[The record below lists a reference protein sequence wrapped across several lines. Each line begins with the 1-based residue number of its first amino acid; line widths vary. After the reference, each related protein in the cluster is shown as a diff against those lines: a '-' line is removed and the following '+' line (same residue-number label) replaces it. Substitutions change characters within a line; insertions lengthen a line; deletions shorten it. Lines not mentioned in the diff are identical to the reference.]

1 MHSLPSGNWIK
12 DLELGKRPIPNDH
25 WGYYAEVVGSKEML
39 AVVLWERIVF
49 FWEVKGDE
57 MKQLNP
63 LLLGNLRCFRGGIQ
77 VCGTKTAILARG
89 PGMGGMASLIVM
101 EKGKRGLVKKT
112 LSNFTLK
119 ALWWQ
124 NLLALNDN
132 FIASVIGEL
141 NSGDP
146 DTKIALWGGEKR
158 LSDVVLP
165 GSKGQKV
172 TGIILEPPYVAFLQ
186 QAIAQAG

>member
-12 DLELGKRPIPNDH
+12 DLELGKRPTRDDYWSH
-25 WGYYAEVVGSKEML
+25 STEVVGSKEML

-77 VCGTKTAILARG
+77 VCGTKTAILTRG

-112 LSNFTLK
+112 LSNFTLE
-119 ALWWQ
+119 ALYTEG
-124 NLLALNDN
+124 LLALNGN
-132 FIASVIGEL
+132 FIASVKDVATDAL
-141 NSGDP
+141 DV
-146 DTKIALWGGEKR
+146 KIALWGGDKR
-158 LSDVVLP
+158 LSWK
-165 GSKGQKV
+165 KGPVSDRHHLGASLCHPQ
-172 TGIILEPPYVAFLQ
+172 PFCSRR
-186 QAIAQAG
+186 

>member
-25 WGYYAEVVGSKEML
+25 WGNYAEVVGSKEML

-57 MKQLNP
+57 LKQLNP
-63 LLLGNLRCFRGGIQ
+63 LLLGNLRCFLGGIQ

-89 PGMGGMASLIVM
+89 PGMSGMVSLIVM

-112 LSNFTLK
+112 LSKFTL
-119 ALWWQ
+119 
-124 NLLALNDN
+124 
-132 FIASVIGEL
+132 
-141 NSGDP
+141 
-146 DTKIALWGGEKR
+146 
-158 LSDVVLP
+158 
-165 GSKGQKV
+165 
-172 TGIILEPPYVAFLQ
+172 
-186 QAIAQAG
+186 